1 MEGGIAVGRLV
12 RRWSWLGVGG
22 LGLGLLL
29 GSFSPGI
36 ALAHG
41 KEITIEVSALTP
53 DPQQPRTKLYRA
65 LVTYSDDKEPVIG
78 AEIYL
83 AGQRRAANEVID
95 PIRLAPLNA
104 PGLYAAQVTYP
115 RYGNWEMKLEAKGPG
130 QGRLSFVDEVLPRPL
145 VEEIQSAGEE
155 GQSSVFTLS
164 LSFDW
169 RDVVNLVMRWVHSLA
184 AVGWFGLS
192 GLIVAAFGLLQGG
205 PRARFLGRLSTLF
218 PLAVASLAL
227 LAGTGI
233 YNAIYNSP
241 LRPPGVFSLE
251 VMELLPYGT
260 AYLVVVGLKAFTV
273 ILGAGLAL
281 RLAKG
286 LKMAAALPGAGNP
299 EALEAGDTMA
309 IRHLRLLP
317 LAAANLALGLA
328 MLLGVAVMAYLHN
341 LSHLAVLV
349 PGR

>member
-1 MEGGIAVGRLV
+1 MEGGIAMGRLV
-12 RRWSWLGVGG
+12 RRWSWLGVVG

-29 GSFSPGI
+29 GSLSPGI

-41 KEITIEVSALTP
+41 KDITIEVSALTP
-53 DPQQPRTKLYRA
+53 DPQQPRTRLYRA
-65 LVTYSDDKEPVIG
+65 FLFFTSDRDPVERAVIHLT
-78 AEIYL
+78 A
-83 AGQRRAANEVID
+83 RRQGGEVL
-95 PIRLAPLNA
+95 PPVRLEPLNL
-104 PGLYAAQVTYP
+104 PGFYAAQVSFP
-115 RYGNWEMKLEAKGPG
+115 RFGTWEVKLEVKEPG
-130 QGRLSFVDEVLPRPL
+130 EGEVSFAQEVLPAALPRGTGGA
-145 VEEIQSAGEE
+145 EEES
-155 GQSSVFTLS
+155 GQSIFTLS

-205 PRARFLGRLSTLF
+205 SRARFLGRLSTLF
-218 PLAVASLAL
+218 PLAAASLAL

-251 VMELLPYGT
+251 VMERLPYGT
-260 AYLVVVGLKAFTV
+260 AYLVVVGLKALTV

-286 LKMAAALPGAGNP
+286 LRMAAALPGAGDP

-328 MLLGVAVMAYLHN
+328 MLLAVAVMTYLHN

-349 PGR
+349 PGG